1 MWRFS
6 GLQRAANGSCSAHLQ
21 PQTEE
26 AEFTAA
32 SNGEN
37 NVLPWLWLSQ
47 DEHSKTRDRACVVL
61 AAGSALETEN
71 RQQSEDQKL
80 ALLLLLSSAYCT
92 TQMEKSTLW
101 VWRGFRGVEKG
112 AQVLRI
118 KAMQDEEAVEI
129 DATLYFEQEA
139 METPVPRYAA
149 GAGRVSAPRSSQNLE
164 AMASKLIGRPRED
177 FSDGL
182 SVRGS
187 TSKWSAMEKEKP
199 DSEYELSEIT
209 MSFVARSACAE
220 RRERPRL
227 GSQSPEELEKSIVA
241 DRQLK
246 EEMSAALRK
255 FVVSQ

>member
-26 AEFTAA
+26 AEFPAA

-118 KAMQDEEAVEI
+118 KAMQDEEAVASEFHEHAPKLI
-129 DATLYFEQEA
+129 WITRNFKEA

-149 GAGRVSAPRSSQNLE
+149 YVPGVVLFLKRLCGAESCSGTKVAP
-164 AMASKLIGRPRED
+164 
-177 FSDGL
+177 
-182 SVRGS
+182 
-187 TSKWSAMEKEKP
+187 
-199 DSEYELSEIT
+199 
-209 MSFVARSACAE
+209 
-220 RRERPRL
+220 
-227 GSQSPEELEKSIVA
+227 PE
-241 DRQLK
+241 
-246 EEMSAALRK
+246 
-255 FVVSQ
+255 